1 MQEEGRISVHGAK
14 NMTKIIGLTG
24 GIASGKST
32 VVKEIRQAGYEVIDA
47 DQVVHELQ
55 RKGGR
60 PYQALLNFFGPSIL
74 QEDGEIDRPKLSK
87 MIFSSLENRDHSSR
101 LQNQIIQEE
110 LMSRKEKLEAKGKP
124 FFMDIPLLIELDMR
138 HWFNEIW
145 LVYVDQDTQK
155 QRLMNRNHYSEQEA
169 RDRIASQM
177 PLQEK
182 LKFADIV
189 IDNNGSLQE
198 LTDQIGQILSKL
210 D

>member
-1 MQEEGRISVHGAK
+1 
-14 NMTKIIGLTG
+14 MTKIIGLTG

-47 DQVVHELQ
+47 DQLVHDLQ

-60 PYQALLNFFGPSIL
+60 LYQSLLNFFGSSIL
-74 QEDGEIDRPKLSK
+74 QEDGEIDRPKLAQL
-87 MIFSSLENRDHSSR
+87 IFSSQENRDHSAR

-110 LMSRKEKLEAKGKP
+110 LMFRKEELESKGKT

-145 LVYVDQDTQK
+145 LVYVDQVRQK

-177 PLQEK
+177 PLK
-182 LKFADIV
+182 DKIKYADLV

-198 LTDQIGQILSKL
+198 LTDQIRKVLCEL

>member
-1 MQEEGRISVHGAK
+1 
-14 NMTKIIGLTG
+14 MTKIIGLTG

-60 PYQALLNFFGPSIL
+60 LYQALLNFFGPSIL

-155 QRLMNRNHYSEQEA
+155 QRLMIRNHYSEQEA

-198 LTDQIGQILSKL
+198 MTDQIGQILSKL

>member
-1 MQEEGRISVHGAK
+1 
-14 NMTKIIGLTG
+14 MTKIIGLTG

-60 PYQALLNFFGPSIL
+60 LYQALLNFFGPSIL

-182 LKFADIV
+182 LKFGDIV

>member
-1 MQEEGRISVHGAK
+1 
-14 NMTKIIGLTG
+14 MTKIIGLTG

-32 VVKEIRQAGYEVIDA
+32 VVKEIRQAGYGVIDA

-60 PYQALLNFFGPSIL
+60 LYQALLNFFGPSIL

>member
-60 PYQALLNFFGPSIL
+60 LYQALLNFFGPSIL

>member
-1 MQEEGRISVHGAK
+1 MI
-14 NMTKIIGLTG
+14 KIIGLTG

-60 PYQALLNFFGPSIL
+60 LYQALLNFFGPSIL

-110 LMSRKEKLEAKGKP
+110 LMSRKEELEAKGKP

>member
-1 MQEEGRISVHGAK
+1 
-14 NMTKIIGLTG
+14 MTRIIGLTG

-60 PYQALLNFFGPSIL
+60 LYQALLNFFGPSIL

-87 MIFSSLENRDHSSR
+87 MIFSSLKNRDHSSR